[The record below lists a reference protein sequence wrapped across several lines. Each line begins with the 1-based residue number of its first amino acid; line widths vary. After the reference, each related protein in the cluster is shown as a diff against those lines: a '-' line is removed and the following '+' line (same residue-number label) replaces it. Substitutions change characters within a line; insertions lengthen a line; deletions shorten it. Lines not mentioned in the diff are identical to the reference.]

1 MLTLIQCA
9 FERTL
14 HSTAIDIAVHVIL
27 RYHIVTLYYI
37 LYIFKITLN
46 IITVC

>member
-1 MLTLIQCA
+1 MQCA
-9 FERTL
+9 FGRTF
-14 HSTAIDIAVHVIL
+14 HSTAINIVTRVIL

-37 LYIFKITLN
+37 LYIFKIALN